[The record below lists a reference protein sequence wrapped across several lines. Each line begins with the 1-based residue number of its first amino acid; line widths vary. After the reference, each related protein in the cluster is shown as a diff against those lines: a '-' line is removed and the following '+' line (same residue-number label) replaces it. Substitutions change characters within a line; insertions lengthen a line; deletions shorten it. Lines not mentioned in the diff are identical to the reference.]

1 MPLHPA
7 IVHFPIVLVCIVFVF
22 ELVALITKNIFY
34 SKLAQ
39 YFLIATLA
47 GIGAA
52 ILTGGWE
59 EDAYKLSET
68 LEEAVADHENLA
80 YLSAWYFGLL
90 LVWRMLRKPAQMFL
104 WETYA
109 FLLAILAGIALVFFT
124 GHNGGVL
131 VYELG
136 ILG

>member
-7 IVHFPIVLVCIVFVF
+7 IVHFPIVLMCIIFVF
-22 ELVALITKNIFY
+22 ELLALITKNIFY
-34 SKLAQ
+34 TKLAQ

-52 ILTGGWE
+52 ILSGGWE
-59 EDAYKLSET
+59 EGAYKLSET
-68 LEEAVADHENLA
+68 LEEAVTNHENLA
-80 YLSAWYFGLL
+80 YLSAWYLGLL
-90 LVWRMLRKPAQMFL
+90 LVWRMLRKPTQMFL

-109 FLLAILAGIALVFFT
+109 FLFALLAGIALVFFT

-136 ILG
+136 IVG